1 MPEDIECNWIT
12 LNDMQCK
19 EQQWN
24 WSEKQPHNP
33 ASPCQSPLSLAC
45 PWAKLAFLFPNS
57 MCIRVHV
64 CVWLCM
70 HICLCECGTRL
81 TQQAFSRLS
90 CLLASHPCNSFII
103 VWRPCPVCFPAL
115 QISAHQLFFA
125 LSGRQAAG
133 QQHSEARP
141 PAGPPALPSS
151 LPLFLPSFFPSFHH
165 STTICNWLCIPLA
178 LGGKRK
184 GSHLTPGNV
193 DCLCGLLVVG
203 EPVGRLQ
210 TKMVMLTLREA
221 GLG

>member
-151 LPLFLPSFFPSFHH
+151 LPLFLPSFFSPSQPLVFPFCI
-165 STTICNWLCIPLA
+165 SAVFKSLYILSYLFLCPCEFLLFFKFIFPHWA
-178 LGGKRK
+178 LL
-184 GSHLTPGNV
+184 S
-193 DCLCGLLVVG
+193 
-203 EPVGRLQ
+203 
-210 TKMVMLTLREA
+210 M
-221 GLG
+221 